1 MDTNTPNPT
10 GRTDFPA
17 LLGDLN
23 AGVFEQQIS
32 SAISDIAA
40 NVCTHGKKGELTVK
54 FTLKQIGDSSQV
66 AMTHSL
72 KSVVPMAR
80 GRIIEESATDTPLHV
95 GRGGKLSLY
104 PEEQTEMFPKRG
116 ADTGTRADATH

>member
-1 MDTNTPNPT
+1 MNGNLTN
-10 GRTDFPA
+10 RTNLPA
-17 LLGDLN
+17 LLSDLN
-23 AGVFEQQIS
+23 AGVFEQQLNT
-32 SAISDIAA
+32 AISDIAA
-40 NVCTHGKKGELTVK
+40 NVCTHGKKGELVVK
-54 FTLKQIGDSSQV
+54 FSFKQIGDSNQV

-104 PEEQTEMFPKRG
+104 PEEQAEMFPKRG
-116 ADTGTRADATH
+116 ESASRPEASAH

>member
-1 MDTNTPNPT
+1 MNANVTN
-10 GRTDFPA
+10 RTNLPG

-23 AGVFEQQIS
+23 AGVFEQQLNT
-32 SAISDIAA
+32 AISDIAA
-40 NVCTHGKKGELTVK
+40 NVCTHGKKGELIVK
-54 FTLKQIGDSSQV
+54 FSFKQIGDSNQV

-80 GRIIEESATDTPLHV
+80 GRIIEESASDTPLHV

-104 PEEQTEMFPKRG
+104 PEEQTDMFRRTES
-116 ADTGTRADATH
+116 TGRADAAAH